1 MPDQKQD
8 GERPEEELKGAGE
21 TPGDGGEEFDAARA
35 MELIRKLRTENK
47 DLSKSSKRLK
57 ELEELEA
64 QRAQGELGEAEK
76 AKKLATEAQQVA
88 QAAQAA
94 LAEATLRYEFM
105 LAALR
110 PGSGIEPTAAEA
122 AWKLVDRESIEVD
135 DKGQPTEIGK
145 ALTELVRQYP
155 FLAARAADKA
165 PDINAGSRGTTDKA
179 ADATA
184 RIDELRRRFRM

>member
-1 MPDQKQD
+1 MPDQVKD
-8 GERPEEELKGAGE
+8 GETPEETKSAVE
-21 TPGDGGEEFDAARA
+21 TPGDEGEEFNAARA
-35 MELIRKLRTENK
+35 MELIRKLRAENK
-47 DLSKSSKRLK
+47 DLSRGSKRLK
-57 ELEELEA
+57 ELEETEA
-64 QRAQGELGEAEK
+64 QRAAGELGEAEK

-110 PGSGIEPTAAEA
+110 PGSGVEPTAAEA

-135 DKGQPTEIGK
+135 DKGQPQEIGK
-145 ALTELVRQYP
+145 ALKELVRQYP

-165 PDINAGSRGTTDKA
+165 PDINAGSRGTADKA
-179 ADATA
+179 ADASV
-184 RIDELRRRFRM
+184 RVDELRRRFRL